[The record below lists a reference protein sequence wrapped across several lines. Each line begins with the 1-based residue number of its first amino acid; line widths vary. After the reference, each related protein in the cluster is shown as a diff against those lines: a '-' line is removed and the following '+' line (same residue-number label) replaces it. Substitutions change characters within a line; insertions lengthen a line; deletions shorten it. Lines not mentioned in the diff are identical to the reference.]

1 VAVFDDVSQ
10 PFDAL
15 IVGAGPAGLSVAER
29 LQRDGLRIAIAEKG
43 PIGAHIAE
51 YPTFMRFFSTNQNLE
66 LAGFPLAAS
75 EEKPTRAEYLAYL
88 ASFARYHRLPLETYA
103 RVTAIQR
110 ASRKEPF
117 AVTIE
122 RHARGTA
129 VVPARHVV
137 LACGA
142 WEAPRRLG
150 VPGEDLPKVHRRF
163 TEAHGYIGRQVAVIG
178 GRNSAVETALL
189 LHRAGA
195 LVTIIHRGA
204 DFQGRGVKYWLKPD
218 IENRV
223 ARGEIRGIL
232 NAHVVRIGQ
241 DHLLVQEAGRDPFA
255 VRNDFVLPMI
265 GYDPP
270 VEFLR
275 AAGVHLAEG
284 THRPAINPATL
295 ESNVPGLYIA
305 GVITAGNISAEVF
318 IENMRHHGDLI
329 AAHIGGGCPPKAHR
343 GGGPT
348 GPPPR

>member
-1 VAVFDDVSQ
+1 MAVFDDVTQ
-10 PFDAL
+10 PLDVL

-29 LQRDGLRIAIAEKG
+29 LQRDGHRIAIAEKG

-51 YPTFMRFFSTNQNLE
+51 YPTFMRFFSTNLNLE
-66 LAGFPLAAS
+66 IAGFPLAAA

-110 ASRKEPF
+110 ASRKAPF

-129 VVPARHVV
+129 VVHAQRVV
-137 LACGA
+137 LAVGA

-163 TEAHGYIGRQVAVIG
+163 MEAHGYIGRHVAVVG

-189 LHRAGA
+189 LHRSGA
-195 LVTIIHRGA
+195 HVTIVHRGA
-204 DFQGRGVKYWLKPD
+204 DFHGRGVKYWLKPD

-223 ARGEIRGIL
+223 SRGEIRGIL
-232 NAHVVRIGQ
+232 NAHVVRIEE
-241 DHLLVQEAGRDPFA
+241 DHLLVQEAGGAPFA
-255 VRNDFVLPMI
+255 VRNDFVLPLI

-270 VEFLR
+270 VEFMR
-275 AAGVHLAEG
+275 AAGVQLAEG
-284 THRPAINPATL
+284 THRPSINATTL

-318 IENMRHHGDLI
+318 IENSRHHGDLI
-329 AAHIGGGCPPKAHR
+329 ARHIGG
-343 GGGPT
+343 
-348 GPPPR
+348 